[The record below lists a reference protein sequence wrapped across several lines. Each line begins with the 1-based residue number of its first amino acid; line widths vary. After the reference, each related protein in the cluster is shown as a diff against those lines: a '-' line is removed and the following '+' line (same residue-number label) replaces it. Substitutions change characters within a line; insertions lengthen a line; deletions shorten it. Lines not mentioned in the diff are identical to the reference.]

1 MIDCATL
8 IPGAI
13 DGLVK
18 AVMETGKHQ
27 RATPVNITHPER
39 RGGLG
44 RKGRERESGGLYSI
58 RIELSG

>member
-1 MIDCATL
+1 L

-39 RGGLG
+39 RGGDQEE
-44 RKGRERESGGLYSI
+44 KGEREREREGVVVFIVS
-58 RIELSG
+58 E